1 MQQGGVRQQQKGQ
14 EVPCCCFRVCKD
26 PPTRSQPHLSIA
38 QLYNSGP
45 LEGPHSVLGAVLWT
59 WVAGSCWFTAGGCF
73 LAYRHFVMGVV

>member
-1 MQQGGVRQQQKGQ
+1 MATSSSGGGCGTAPVLITPGITLQLL
-14 EVPCCCFRVCKD
+14 
-26 PPTRSQPHLSIA
+26 TQPHPLALIT

-45 LEGPHSVLGAVLWT
+45 LEGPHSVLGTVLWT